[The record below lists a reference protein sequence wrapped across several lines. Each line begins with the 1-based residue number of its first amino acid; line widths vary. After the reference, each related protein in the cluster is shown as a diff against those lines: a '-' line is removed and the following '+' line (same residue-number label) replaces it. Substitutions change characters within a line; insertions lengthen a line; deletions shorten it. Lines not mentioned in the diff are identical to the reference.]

1 VGAVPKNG
9 WLIPK
14 HSCPPVLKRS
24 SHGINPPFRSFDV
37 FPSSQAPVISQPS
50 GNNHVPSDLIQAGV
64 IAISEDQ
71 ALGGFLVSSSLTHPK
86 KSE

>member
-1 VGAVPKNG
+1 MGAVPKNG

-24 SHGINPPFRSFDV
+24 SHGINPPFRPFDV

-50 GNNHVPSDLIQAGV
+50 GNHHVPSDLIQAGV

-71 ALGGFLVSSSLTHPK
+71 TLGGFLVSSSLTHPK